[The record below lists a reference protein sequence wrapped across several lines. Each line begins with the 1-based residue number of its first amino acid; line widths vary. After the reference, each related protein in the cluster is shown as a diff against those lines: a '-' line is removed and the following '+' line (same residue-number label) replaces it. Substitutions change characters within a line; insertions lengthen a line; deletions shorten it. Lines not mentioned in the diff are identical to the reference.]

1 MRKNKN
7 NRIQKGFTL
16 IELII
21 VIIIIGILAAI
32 AIPQFGNMTKKAHIA
47 TVQGTLGALKAGLE
61 LFAAQQ
67 AMGSGD
73 YVYPNSGNVPPLFD
87 LGVLLRDNYDRDNWA
102 WAAGGG
108 DGTEG
113 IITYS
118 GTTPNWEW
126 NYTSPVDDGT
136 CACVDDTEGATAMQ
150 TQTLCEAFSCAD
162 ANGVWTAGLTKEKYL
177 IGAIAGADAAQPA
190 DNELKLFHD

>member
-118 GTTPNWEW
+118 GTTPNWAW
-126 NYTSPVDDGT
+126 NYTSPVDAGT
-136 CACVDDTEGATAMQ
+136 CAGEAGGLPYSINEIDCVD
-150 TQTLCEAFSCAD
+150 SCT
-162 ANGVWTAGLTKEKYL
+162 NGGTGTWTASLTKEKYL